1 MQINIWEIANWD
13 ACPQRSLP
21 TFGLVPNTLKANIR
35 WQLKW
40 TGKSYVD
47 SIYLHPTLS
56 LSPSL
61 PGVVR
66 VLVRDEPAAVV
77 LRGARNSLLSHSDY
91 YNTASC
97 QNPVNRSQLGMQ
109 K

>member
-1 MQINIWEIANWD
+1 MGCLSAKIITNVWL
-13 ACPQRSLP
+13 QRL
-21 TFGLVPNTLKANIR
+21 LKQR
-35 WQLKW
+35 F
-40 TGKSYVD
+40 VD
-47 SIYLHPTLS
+47 SSSELANHMLMAISYILPSLS
-56 LSPSL
+56 LSLS
-61 PGVVR
+61 GVVR

>member
-1 MQINIWEIANWD
+1 MLVRKDHYRHSDWFQIVLK
-13 ACPQRSLP
+13 Q
-21 TFGLVPNTLKANIR
+21 TF
-35 WQLKW
+35 
-40 TGKSYVD
+40 VD
-47 SIYLHPTLS
+47 SSSELANHMSIAFTYTLPS

-61 PGVVR
+61 SGVVR